1 MPITPKMDV
10 GSAENALNDNDK
22 LRLIELTKENT
33 LLEDILNK
41 LNRKYQNLEEA
52 EKLLRRNYSEVEVEM
67 ADMEK
72 GYMERIATLNEW
84 KRNATFQLKDLYD

>member
-1 MPITPKMDV
+1 MS
-10 GSAENALNDNDK
+10 GNALNDNDK

-33 LLEDILNK
+33 LLEVNLNK
-41 LNRKYQNLEEA
+41 LTRKYQNLEES

-72 GYMERIATLNEW
+72 GCMERIATLKEW
-84 KRNATFQLKDLYD
+84 KRNATFQLKALYD